1 MVDIKPR
8 KSEVE
13 WRPPDVEDKDPIED
27 ILKAYDFQALHDRI
41 MLALEIKPDA
51 KNQSRP
57 VLSVAPGGQ
66 RKIQ

>member
-13 WRPPDVEDKDPIED
+13 WRPPDVEDNDPIED
-27 ILKAYDFQALHDRI
+27 ILKGYDFQALHDRI
-41 MLALEIKPDA
+41 MLALEIKPEA
-51 KNQSRP
+51 RP
-57 VLSVAPGGQ
+57 ALSTVPEGK